1 MKKQII
7 AAILAIGFTYG
18 TALAQDNGPTKDLN
32 QWVKDARQAGMAD
45 EQIRKNA
52 LGAGWPESAVVEAL
66 HVKPEAKADL
76 ANSGT
81 EPAKNN
87 PTDPPAPTAAKVLPS
102 SSEPPATDGAGGV
115 PAPAKTGAPA
125 AGTAPTAE
133 GGAKAP
139 AADRG
144 VPDDY
149 EIGAGDVL
157 HISVWHEPDATVAS
171 AVVRPDGR
179 ISMPLLKE
187 VSVLGLTPT
196 QLEKQITE
204 QLTKFLTAPDVTVIV
219 SGISSK
225 KIYLVGA
232 VKKEGPIPF
241 TYRMS
246 VFQALSEAGGLTDY
260 AKRKKIYVLRH
271 ENGRD
276 FKLAFDYDAALKG
289 ERLEL
294 NIPLMAGDTIVVP
307 H

>member
-1 MKKQII
+1 MNKRII
-7 AAILAIGFTYG
+7 TAILVLGFSCV
-18 TALAQDNGPTKDLN
+18 AAAAQDNASAKDLVH
-32 QWVKDARQAGMAD
+32 WIKDAKQAGMAD
-45 EQIRKNA
+45 DEIRKNA
-52 LGAGWPESAVVEAL
+52 LGAGWPESSVTEAL
-66 HVKPEAKADL
+66 RATSAESRNIPAEAKPDT
-76 ANSGT
+76 AN
-81 EPAKNN
+81 
-87 PTDPPAPTAAKVLPS
+87 PPAPGAA
-102 SSEPPATDGAGGV
+102 AG
-115 PAPAKTGAPA
+115 GAPA
-125 AGTAPTAE
+125 QPKTGEPAVGTAPAAPAE
-133 GGAKAP
+133 GGPKAP
-139 AADRG
+139 AVDRG

-149 EIGAGDVL
+149 QIGAGDVL
-157 HISVWHEPDATVAS
+157 HISVWHEIDATVPS

-187 VSVLGLTPT
+187 VSVVGLTPT
-196 QLEKQITE
+196 QLEKLITE

-219 SGISSK
+219 SGINSK

-232 VKKEGPIPF
+232 VKKEGPIPY

-276 FKLAFDYDAALKG
+276 FKLLFDYDAALKG
-289 ERLEL
+289 ERMDL